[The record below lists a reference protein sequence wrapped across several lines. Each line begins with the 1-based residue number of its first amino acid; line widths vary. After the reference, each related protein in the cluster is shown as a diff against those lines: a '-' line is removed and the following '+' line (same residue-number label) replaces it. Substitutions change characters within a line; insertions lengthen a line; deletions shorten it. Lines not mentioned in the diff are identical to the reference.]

1 MLVEG
6 VEDALS
12 VRVAGYKGPI
22 AATLGKGGLKV
33 FAPTCAEVVLVPD
46 HDVGDDE
53 ILACVEFHVAGG
65 RKVRVAQPVRREA
78 TPTTC
83 SRAASATTSCRRSF
97 GAAEHTSVMGDIIR
111 DLAKYPFTPSGDT
124 RFDYDL
130 TELAKRHKVSRS
142 TLQKRRREERKKV
155 EAAEKARKEA
165 STAGAAGGD
174 DKRTVIEPSAEPVP
188 PGPEVPDEV
197 LKLFEDYV
205 VAPAEGML
213 AATILWAMH
222 TAEFERWAYTPRCYI
237 RAPAH
242 ESGKTRL
249 SGLIRHLVPNS
260 QMLLRS
266 SGPGLFRRIDALNAS
281 GLRFVPFIDE
291 IDGIFHGEKDE
302 EVALRAIFN
311 NNETALPQDILLAHE
326 TVVKGAR
333 KIEARTFYALVPML
347 FSGLDILPATM
358 QSRAISIDVFRATPK
373 VRTIDV
379 AKVQKAAARLRRW
392 VIDNADDFDPEPE
405 MPVMPR
411 ELSPRER
418 DTWTP
423 LVSIAK
429 TIGGQWPELVRLAML
444 DAFGSQP
451 PFNDNQYVLLDVRR
465 VFDKRRENNQKFPDL
480 ISSADLA
487 QEMSQ
492 QEHGAELFIGIIGGA
507 GAARE
512 QRLATP
518 PGKKSQLRHNLRHR
532 CARLRRLCR
541 DQRRGIGA
549 PPSALERA
557 ALQPGAVAAPGR
569 TRDQLHRALKDGA
582 RARRELPDPREAREG
597 RPQVFGPGQYP
608 ARPQCPGAGL
618 GRRGDADCR
627 GEGVGGP
634 ARGRDRRRALRHRAR
649 RARRRGRGRCRRPG
663 RCDP

>member
-1 MLVEG
+1 M
-6 VEDALS
+6 
-12 VRVAGYKGPI
+12 
-22 AATLGKGGLKV
+22 
-33 FAPTCAEVVLVPD
+33 VLVPD

-65 RKVRVAQPVRREA
+65 RKVRVARLP
-78 TPTTC
+78 
-83 SRAASATTSCRRSF
+83 ASDPNDLLKGGLGDDLLQEIF
-97 GAAEHTSVMGDIIR
+97 GAAEHKSVLGDIIR

-165 STAGAAGGD
+165 STAGTAGGD
-174 DKRTVIEPSAEPVP
+174 DKRTIDRAVGRA
-188 PGPEVPDEV
+188 GAARAEVPDEV

-213 AATILWAMH
+213 AAVILWAMH
-222 TAEFERWAYTPRCYI
+222 TAEFERWTYTPRCYI

-266 SGPGLFRRIDALNAS
+266 SGPGLFRKIDQLNAS
-281 GLRFVPFIDE
+281 GLLFVPFIDE

-311 NNETALPQDILLAHE
+311 NNETALPQEILLAHE
-326 TVVKGAR
+326 TTVKGAK
-333 KIEARTFYALVPML
+333 KIEAKSFYALAPML
-347 FSGLDILPATM
+347 FSGLDVLPATM

-379 AKVQKAAARLRRW
+379 EKVQKAASRLRRW
-392 VIDNADDFDPEPE
+392 VIDNAEDFDAEPE
-405 MPVMPR
+405 MPEMPR

-444 DAFGSQP
+444 DAFGSSP
-451 PFNDNQYVLLDVRR
+451 PFNFNQYVLLDVRR
-465 VFDKRRENNQKFPDL
+465 VFDKRRENRQPVSRPDL
-480 ISSADLA
+480 VDRP
-487 QEMSQ
+487 
-492 QEHGAELFIGIIGGA
+492 GPGDGPA
-507 GAARE
+507 GARRRAV
-512 QRLATP
+512 
-518 PGKKSQLRHNLRHR
+518 LRHR
-532 CARLRRLCR
+532 R
-541 DQRRGIGA
+541 D
-549 PPSALERA
+549 
-557 ALQPGAVAAPGR
+557 
-569 TRDQLHRALKDGA
+569 
-582 RARRELPDPREAREG
+582 
-597 RPQVFGPGQYP
+597 
-608 ARPQCPGAGL
+608 
-618 GRRGDADCR
+618 
-627 GEGVGGP
+627 
-634 ARGRDRRRALRHRAR
+634 
-649 RARRRGRGRCRRPG
+649 GRGRARAAAGDPPQGLADQVAPRTGPGLPRGKRPTAHPLLIAGAVRGTCG
-663 RCDP
+663 RATGSTQPSPPRGPVTRPRATALPKVMTA